1 MTSVRTVRPS
11 HRFNIRLDRS
21 ENVDPKDLS
30 DAVRRRVSATI
41 YNRGRMYYLEG
52 RVGDVTADGKTI
64 EASVAGTAEY
74 RVRIIAG
81 DEPVIT
87 CNCPFGGI
95 CKHAVA
101 VALKASEGSAGDGG
115 SGPDIGTEIEDLARL
130 SARVRLKAE
139 RSALR
144 KRGDALLTEI
154 GRRDPAERETHLR
167 RRRSIAILEGTPLV
181 EPFLEA
187 WTGLIGELEAD
198 GAADIVSELL
208 ETEPERG
215 LEAIARGR
223 FTRDDAE
230 LLLARLPTAGDTIA
244 SDMAIRAR
252 VHLLGSLGRV
262 DEVLEILG
270 ADAPVEA
277 IEEGCSHLAASGR
290 GDVFLPLVHG
300 ALPGRT
306 PREQRAL
313 HLMAAGLETTDE
325 GRIEHLGRCLELR
338 VDREV
343 MGRLVD
349 VSPGEAVQTALSLAP
364 ETQVLLAEILIEKG
378 ERDGLVELAMG
389 SDDVDMVE
397 WIAEEADPG
406 IALAEHLTDLL
417 MTSRGRDIFW
427 RIRRRLED
435 ISGEPGLPAMIE
447 RLRER
452 YPGRPG
458 LKRLLDDFE

>member
-1 MTSVRTVRPS
+1 
-11 HRFNIRLDRS
+11 
-21 ENVDPKDLS
+21 VDPKDLS

-64 EASVAGTAEY
+64 EAFVAGTAEY
-74 RVRIIAG
+74 RVRITAE
-81 DEPVIT
+81 DEPIIT

-101 VALKASEGSAGDGG
+101 VALKASEGSAGNEG

-130 SARVRLKAE
+130 AARVRLKAE
-139 RSALR
+139 RAALR
-144 KRGDALLTEI
+144 KRGGALLAEI
-154 GRRDPAERETHLR
+154 GRRDPAEREAHLR
-167 RRRSIAILEGTPLV
+167 RAIAILEGTPLV
-181 EPFLEA
+181 EPFLDA

-198 GAADIVSELL
+198 GAADIVCELL

-230 LLLARLPTAGDTIA
+230 LLLARLPTVRDPIA
-244 SDMAIRAR
+244 SDMAVRAR
-252 VHLLGSLGRV
+252 VHLLGSLGRM
-262 DEVLEILG
+262 DEIMEILG
-270 ADAPVEA
+270 TDAPVEA
-277 IEEGCSHLAASGR
+277 IEEGCSHLASSAR
-290 GDVFLPLVHG
+290 GDIFLPLVHG

-313 HLMAAGLETTDE
+313 HLMAAGLETADE
-325 GRIEHLGRCLELR
+325 GKIEHLRRCLELR

-349 VSPGEAVQTALSLAP
+349 VNPGEAVRSALSLAP
-364 ETQVLLAEILIEKG
+364 ETQVLLAEVLIEKG
-378 ERDGLVELAMG
+378 ERDAVVDLAMG

-417 MTSRGRDIFW
+417 MTSKGRDIFW

-452 YPGRPG
+452 YPRRPG